1 MDCEYRR
8 RTKEK
13 CFAGAALV
21 TLGIF
26 IFHENLDQDATL
38 LTGLLGTGSGKAL
51 GVLPTVILAGW
62 RVWQAYATDHWRF
75 LHGLLHH
82 LLILSWPLLLVL
94 VGTILS
100 RDAFPEN
107 GNTPPEKDCRF
118 VDLTGSRST
127 SK

>member
-1 MDCEYRR
+1 MQQTFCGRG
-8 RTKEK
+8 KSI
-13 CFAGAALV
+13 AGAALV
-21 TLGIF
+21 ALGIF

-38 LTGLLGTGSGKAL
+38 LTGLLGNSSGKAL
-51 GVLPTVILAGW
+51 GVLPTVILASW
-62 RVWQAYATDHWRF
+62 RVWQACAADQRRF
-75 LHGLLHH
+75 LHGLLQH

-107 GNTPPEKDCRF
+107 GNTPPKKDCRF

-127 SK
+127 SR